1 MGGLHYK
8 THYALLLIVPL
19 IVILLLVPTI
29 PKSYAHAFVIKSN
42 PSSSQSLTV
51 SPARVDV
58 YFSEP
63 VDIHYS
69 KLAVLDSN
77 GKQIDNRDIKN
88 INGDQM
94 ALSVTLPSSLKG
106 GVYTVTTKVLSQVD
120 GHVTDN
126 AFVYGV
132 GESGVSK
139 NLSTAGRRKCQK
151 TSISTLYS

>member
-1 MGGLHYK
+1 M
-8 THYALLLIVPL
+8 VPL
-19 IVILLLVPTI
+19 ILLLMLVPTI
-29 PKSYAHAFVIKSN
+29 PKSYAHSFVIKSN
-42 PSSSQSLTV
+42 PSPSQSLTV

-63 VDIHYS
+63 VDLRYS

-77 GKQIDNRDIKN
+77 GNQIDNMDTKN

-94 ALSVTLPSSLKG
+94 ALSVTLPSSLKDG
-106 GVYTVTTKVLSQVD
+106 IYTVTTKVMSQVD

-139 NLSTAGRRKCQK
+139 NLSARQGKMPINKDLNFIFLMQSQGFLR
-151 TSISTLYS
+151 S